1 MFFSNSVR
9 NVSLYP
15 YRDFYHSNVCKWE
28 LDEIYAAHRFFTVI
42 DDSYFRVMMSGYK

>member
-1 MFFSNSVR
+1 MVFSNSVR

-15 YRDFYHSNVCKWE
+15 YRDVCHSNVCKWE

-42 DDSYFRVMMSGYK
+42 DGSYFRVMMSGYK